1 MCVCFCVPVCVC
13 FPGSESKKSRG
24 EGARRGKHQ
33 NDTRLQQRG
42 WWTIQVISLHKQS
55 IRVRRVIWGV
65 HVFFFMLSCS
75 IRRMYST
82 ETTLNLNNGPC
93 SLIFSPVSRHYFQ
106 LSKWHHLAFCLV
118 AGNHT
123 STKKHTHHTHTH
135 NTAHWRSTHFFFF
148 FFFFLCRGRCGHW
161 LWWLIQNAGFDT
173 SRI

>member
-1 MCVCFCVPVCVC
+1 MCLFLRACLCV
-13 FPGSESKKSRG
+13 FSRKRIQKI
-24 EGARRGKHQ
+24 ARRRSTPRKTPERHTAPAEGLKNYPGDQ
-33 NDTRLQQRG
+33 SAQAINTSQKSYLRSTRF
-42 WWTIQVISLHKQS
+42 
-55 IRVRRVIWGV
+55 
-65 HVFFFMLSCS
+65 FFFMLSCS

-135 NTAHWRSTHFFFF
+135 NTAH
-148 FFFFLCRGRCGHW
+148 
-161 LWWLIQNAGFDT
+161 
-173 SRI
+173 